1 MKWVAFCIALGV
13 LSVEHAFAQKK
24 KKKDK
29 EKDKVE
35 ETESQART
43 EEIVG
48 KDDRQTTL
56 MAERQMLEGMK
67 YYALDNYLAAL
78 ENFQKALK
86 INPKSSGIHYQ
97 IAETYLKA
105 GRPNDAIAYAEKAID
120 LEDTNKYYYLLL
132 GKLYESQGQYEEAAK
147 TYEKMFSKKI
157 TGTDLYA
164 YDLAQIYQFRI
175 KDYSK
180 ALKLYENL
188 EKKYGVQEALSK
200 AKQLIYIEQKNNTAA
215 TLEAEKLAKA
225 FPENSGYQIN
235 YAEMLLASGEESK
248 AESFLVSKLP
258 KDYSF
263 SSHFLLYRIYKKQN
277 KKDLANDLLSKTLAE
292 KSLPD
297 EVRNQFLKENT
308 QGGGDVTQMNNELEK
323 AVQNAPQDPETWW
336 LYAKSLE
343 QKKDLEKARNAYF
356 KVVSLDGNRFE
367 AWQKLLY
374 LDTELMQA
382 TELLS
387 HSEQA
392 LELYP
397 TQAIFWLYNG
407 IAYHESKKY
416 PKAIESYEQGL
427 SFAKNNAKLQTQLN
441 IRLADTYYGMGQYEK
456 SDKVFEDILVKE
468 PENVVAL
475 NNYSYYLASRKQKM
489 DIATKHVKKLLELQP
504 ENGVFVGTYGWVLYK
519 QNKLQDAKK
528 MFEKA
533 VSLAPS
539 ALILEHYGDVLF
551 KLNEKDK
558 AIEQWQKAQN
568 MKGGSPQLAKKV
580 TDKQLYE

>member
-13 LSVEHAFAQKK
+13 LSVEHTFAQKK

-29 EKDKVE
+29 DKDKIE
-35 ETESQART
+35 ESESQART

-78 ENFQKALK
+78 ENFLKALK

-97 IAETYLKA
+97 VAETYLKA

-120 LEDTNKYYYLLL
+120 LEDNNKYYYLLL

-157 TGTDLYA
+157 AGTDLYA
-164 YDLAQIYQFRI
+164 YDLAQIYQFRT
-175 KDYSK
+175 KEYPK
-180 ALKLYENL
+180 ALKLYETL
-188 EKKYGVQEALSK
+188 EKKYGVQEALTK
-200 AKQLIYIEQKNNTAA
+200 AKQLIYIEQKNNALA

-225 FPENSGYQIN
+225 FPENFSHQIN
-235 YAEMLLASGEESK
+235 YAEMLLASGEEAK
-248 AESFLVSKLP
+248 AESFLLNNLS

-263 SSHFLLYRIYKKQN
+263 ASHLLLYRIYKKQN
-277 KKDLANDLLSKTLAE
+277 KKDLASNLLTKTLAE

-297 EVRNQFLKENT
+297 EVRNQFLKGNAE
-308 QGGGDVTQMNNELEK
+308 GGDVTQINNELEK

-336 LYAKSLE
+336 LYAKNLE

-382 TELLS
+382 SELLI

-397 TQAIFWLYNG
+397 TQAIFWLYNA

-416 PKAIESYEQGL
+416 PKAIESFEQGL
-427 SFAKNNAKLQTQLN
+427 GFAKNNAKLQTQLN
-441 IRLADTYYGMGQYEK
+441 IRLADTYHGMSQYEK
-456 SDKVFEDILVKE
+456 SDKIFEDILVKE

-489 DIATKHVKKLLELQP
+489 DVATKNAKKLLELQP
-504 ENGVFVGTYGWVLYK
+504 ENGIFIGTYAWILYK
-519 QNKLQDAKK
+519 QNKLQDSKK

-533 VSLAPS
+533 VALAPS

-558 AIEQWQKAQN
+558 AIEQWQKAQSL
-568 MKGGSPQLAKKV
+568 KGGSPQLAKKV